1 VLAVLPVPVAQ
12 TVPVVHQVLPEVVV
26 QVVRQV
32 PPEVVVR
39 LVVQAAAAR
48 RVVQA
53 PAAPAAPVV
62 KTATQTRSLTT
73 KQKQQSHQEILATV
87 I

>member
-1 VLAVLPVPVAQ
+1 VLAVLPVPAAQMVQVAR
-12 TVPVVHQVLPEVVV
+12 QVLLEVVV

-39 LVVQAAAAR
+39 LVVQAAAAHQAV
-48 RVVQA
+48 RVQVV
-53 PAAPAAPVV
+53 PAE

-73 KQKQQSHQEILATV
+73 KQKQQPHQEILTV
-87 I
+87 VI